1 MRFAWDEKFD
11 KFDNALDLINE
22 IKEGKTKL
30 VDPKNDQMKFKSKLG
45 EIRKG
50 NSKKRSKEQKNYV

>member
-30 VDPKNDQMKFKSKLG
+30 ADPKNDQMKFKSKLG

-50 NSKKRSKEQKNYV
+50 NSKKRSKEQKNYA